1 MSIVL
6 DRAEFFALAALF
18 KADEIIG
25 LDTAVLLPDDVSARQ
40 ALYDIG
46 RAQLLARDLL
56 RVEPD
61 GSVAIDEGLSTLF
74 TPLAS
79 PETAVLALRHV
90 PEHGRQVF
98 LYYERAG
105 RYVEQTLPDESTHRL
120 ESIGDRTALIERL
133 LTIYPINA
141 SGFVPEALTV
151 PASPMG
157 RAFRLV
163 EDGQTAEARALLEAA
178 TPAEATLAGYMVD
191 LLESAQFSGSIT
203 LARPQPGKVARSIDI
218 VVVQAPDE
226 AWGFIPT
233 SDTSLL
239 NAERMNRAVLRQTL
253 EHILTLLGFAEPE
266 R

>member
-1 MSIVL
+1 MSILL
-6 DRAEFFALAALF
+6 DRAEFYTLAALL

-25 LDTAVLLPDDVSARQ
+25 LNGSVLLPAGSSARQ

-61 GSVAIDEGLSTLF
+61 GSVAMEEGLSTLF
-74 TPLAS
+74 SPLAS
-79 PETAVLALRHV
+79 PETAVLALRHA
-90 PEHGRQVF
+90 PDHGRQVF

-105 RYVEQTLPDESTHRL
+105 FYVEQTLPDDSTHRL
-120 ESIGDRTALIERL
+120 DLIGDRAALIERL
-133 LTIYPINA
+133 LAILPIDA
-141 SGFVPEALTV
+141 DGFVPEALTV
-151 PASPMG
+151 PAAPMG

-163 EDGQTAEARALLEAA
+163 EDGRPAEARALLEAA

-191 LLESAQFSGSIT
+191 LLENALFSGSIT
-203 LARPQPGKVARSIDI
+203 LARPQPGAVARSLDI

-226 AWGFIPT
+226 AWAFTPT
-233 SDTSLL
+233 SDISLL
-239 NAERMNRAVLRQTL
+239 RAERMNRAVLRQTL

>member
-6 DRAEFFALAALF
+6 DRAEFFTLAALF

-25 LDTAVLLPDDVSARQ
+25 LDTAVLLPEGVSARQ

-61 GSVAIDEGLSTLF
+61 GTVAIEQGLRALV
-74 TPLAS
+74 TPLVS
-79 PETAVLALRHV
+79 PETAVLVLRYV
-90 PEHGRQVF
+90 PERGRQLF
-98 LYYERAG
+98 LYYEQAG
-105 RYVEQTLPDESTHRL
+105 RYVEQTLPDDSTHRL
-120 ESIGDRTALIERL
+120 DLIGDRAALITRL
-133 LTIYPINA
+133 LTIFPINA
-141 SGFVPEALTV
+141 SGFVPETLTV

-163 EDGQTAEARALLEAA
+163 EDGRPAEARALLEAA
-178 TPAEATLAGYMVD
+178 TPSEATLASYMVD
-191 LLESAQFSGSIT
+191 LLENVQFSGSIT
-203 LARPQPGKVARSIDI
+203 LARPRPGTLARSLDI

-226 AWGFIPT
+226 AWGFTPT
-233 SDTSLL
+233 TDTSLL
-239 NAERMNRAVLRQTL
+239 KAERMNRAVLRQTL
-253 EHILTLLGFAEPE
+253 DHVVTTLGSAELE